1 MPRHY
6 KYKRRGKSVVDATT
20 RKRCLLI
27 GQDIYLFVRK
37 IFFSITIPSGPLP
50 NGYIKQLVFNMS
62 SFQIGESLTDYL
74 TSIAFV
80 RLLVVSHLI
89 LILMIL
95 SIQGNRIFNRLI

>member
-37 IFFSITIPSGPLP
+37 IFLHYNTIRSIT
-50 NGYIKQLVFNMS
+50 
-62 SFQIGESLTDYL
+62 
-74 TSIAFV
+74 
-80 RLLVVSHLI
+80 
-89 LILMIL
+89 
-95 SIQGNRIFNRLI
+95 